1 MRQIEQCMRLIG
13 CLEAASRAPR
23 WRKGSA
29 AEEGISS
36 VDVDESGAR
45 HGDSEVKIIIILGR
59 RRRRQR
65 HQ

>member
-1 MRQIEQCMRLIG
+1 MHALDWV
-13 CLEAASRAPR
+13 L
-23 WRKGSA
+23 GSSQPSA
-29 AEEGISS
+29 EVEEGISS